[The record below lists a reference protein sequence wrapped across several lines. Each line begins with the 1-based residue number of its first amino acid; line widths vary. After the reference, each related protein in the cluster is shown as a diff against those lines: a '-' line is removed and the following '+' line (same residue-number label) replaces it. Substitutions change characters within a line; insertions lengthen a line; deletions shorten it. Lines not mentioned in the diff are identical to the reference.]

1 MIRDRRFKKFYEV
14 GNNRYYVLPFGD
26 ELYLG
31 TENFLEEPRK
41 FFKKPK
47 EMTQTLKLLELSAPI
62 LILFNSVVDTKVD
75 EIDDEFNDMCTYEKV
90 DNAKLRKDIR
100 DSYEMALELEINAI
114 YDDFNNWCENF
125 AKDSVGKFTEQ
136 EIEDTIKANELR
148 VEEIVRNFKNVHT
161 SAFISTI
168 IPNKKVENDVV
179 KKMITNGLE
188 FIYSHQMTS
197 TMKVYYLYDL
207 DKFGTITIYKV
218 VCVKEHIK
226 AINSFVYDRQLIQEL
241 LAFIEN
247 NEL

>member
-1 MIRDRRFKKFYEV
+1 MKLDKRFKKFYEV
-14 GNNRYYVLPFGD
+14 GNNRYYVLPFDG

-31 TENFLEEPRK
+31 TEDFLEIPRK
-41 FFKKPK
+41 FLKKPK
-47 EMTQTLKLLELSAPI
+47 ELTQTLKLLELSAPI
-62 LILFNSVVDTKVD
+62 LILFNSVIDTKVD
-75 EIDDEFNDMCTYEKV
+75 EIDDEFKDMCTYEKV

-100 DSYEMALELEINAI
+100 DSYETALELEVNAI

-148 VEEIVRNFKNVHT
+148 VEEIVKNFKKLHI
-161 SAFISTI
+161 SSSISTN
-168 IPNKKVENDVV
+168 IPNKKIENDVV

-197 TMKVYYLYDL
+197 TMKIYYLYDL

-218 VCVKEHIK
+218 ICVKEHIK
-226 AINSFVYDRQLIQEL
+226 SINSFIYNRELIQEL

-247 NEL
+247 NKL

>member
-1 MIRDRRFKKFYEV
+1 MKLDKRFKKFYEV
-14 GNNRYYVLPFGD
+14 GNNRYYVLPFDG

-31 TENFLEEPRK
+31 TEDFLEIPRK
-41 FFKKPK
+41 FLKKPK
-47 EMTQTLKLLELSAPI
+47 ELTQTLKLLELSAPI
-62 LILFNSVVDTKVD
+62 LILFNSVIDTKVD
-75 EIDDEFNDMCTYEKV
+75 EIDDEFKDMCTYEKV

-100 DSYEMALELEINAI
+100 DSYETALELEVNAI

-148 VEEIVRNFKNVHT
+148 VEEIVNNFKKLHISN
-161 SAFISTI
+161 SISTN

-197 TMKVYYLYDL
+197 TMKIYYLYDL

-218 VCVKEHIK
+218 ICVKEHIK
-226 AINSFVYDRQLIQEL
+226 SINSFIYNRELIQEL

-247 NEL
+247 NKL